1 MSVKTITAENFAAE
15 TESAPIVLD
24 FWATWC
30 GPCRMLSPVLD
41 AAAEKKGFT
50 VGKINVDE
58 QPALADRFGIQVIP
72 TLVFFKN
79 GAEVFR
85 TSGYM
90 QQAELEFLADKHL

>member
-1 MSVKTITAENFAAE
+1 MSIQTITSDNFAAE
-15 TESAPIVLD
+15 TASGPLVLD

-41 AAAEKKGFT
+41 AAAEEKGFP

-58 QPALADRFGIQVIP
+58 EPALADRFGIRVIP
-72 TLVFFKN
+72 TLVFLRD

-90 QQAELEFLADKHL
+90 QKAELELLAERYL

>member
-1 MSVKTITAENFAAE
+1 MSVITVTQENFAAE
-15 TESAPIVLD
+15 TGKGSLVLD

-41 AAAEKKGFT
+41 AAADEKGFT
-50 VGKINVDE
+50 VGKVNVDE

-72 TLVFFKN
+72 TLVFLKD

-85 TSGYM
+85 TIGFM
-90 QQAELEFLADKHL
+90 QKAELELFAERYL